1 MPTRKAAVLPGV
13 GQPVEIREFAAVDPE
28 PGAVVVD
35 VRYGGICGTDVHLQD
50 GRLPTP
56 TPLVLGHEAV
66 GVVSALGEGVGADA
80 LGEPLREGD
89 LVTWASSIP
98 CMRCFF
104 CLREKEYSLCVNRTI
119 YGINQGATAWPH
131 LSGGWSEQIYLQPGS
146 TILRVPDG
154 VTAEQVIALGC
165 AGPTVVHGLLGVL
178 PPRVGDVVVVQG
190 SGPVGLAAAMYARLA
205 GASTIIMVGGPAN
218 RLAFATEM
226 AVCDVAV
233 DIFDV
238 PDAGQRLDAVLA
250 QTSGGLGAD
259 LVVEATGVPAAVA
272 EGIDMCR
279 RNGRYLVLGQYT
291 DHGPTPV
298 NPHLVTK
305 KQLTVSGSWAFA
317 GEHYITYL
325 ATLPRLAERFDVARL
340 ATHYPLED
348 VNRALADMRSGTSL
362 KPVLTPSS
370 P

>member
-1 MPTRKAAVLPGV
+1 MKKAAVLPGV
-13 GQPVEIREFAAVDPE
+13 GQPLEVREFPE
-28 PGAVVVD
+28 VRPERGAVVVD
-35 VRYGGICGTDVHLQD
+35 VRHGGICGTDVHLQD

-66 GVVSALGEGVGADA
+66 GVVSALGEGITADA

-104 CLREKEYSLCVNRTI
+104 CLREKEYSLCVNRRI
-119 YGINQGATAWPH
+119 YGINQGASEWPH

-146 TILRVPDG
+146 TVLRIPHG

-205 GASTIIMVGGPAN
+205 GASRIIMVGGPRN
-218 RLAFATEM
+218 RLAFALEM
-226 AVCDVAV
+226 GVCDVAV
-233 DIFDV
+233 DIFEV
-238 PDAGQRLDAVLA
+238 QDAGQRLEAVLSE
-250 QTSGGLGAD
+250 TSAGLGAD
-259 LVVEATGVPAAVA
+259 LVVEATGVPTAVA

-291 DHGPTPV
+291 DHGPTAV

-305 KQLTVSGSWAFA
+305 KQLTVAGSWAFA

-340 ATHYPLED
+340 VTQYPLEE
-348 VNRALADMRSGTSL
+348 VNRALADMRSGETL
-362 KPVLTPSS
+362 KPVLTPSAT
-370 P
+370 